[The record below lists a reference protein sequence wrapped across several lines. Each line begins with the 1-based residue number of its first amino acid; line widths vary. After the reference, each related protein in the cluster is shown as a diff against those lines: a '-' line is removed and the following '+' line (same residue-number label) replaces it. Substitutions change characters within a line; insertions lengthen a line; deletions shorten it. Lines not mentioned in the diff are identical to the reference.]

1 MNSIEWLKMKNII
14 VNQYKNKYSTTNK
27 EINLQDIFENIR
39 SKNINQPKADR
50 KAIIYCTTSTKGR
63 RHEDIVS
70 FTGLLFIDIDEC
82 KHPKTIKEIMTKIKY
97 TVAVWYSS
105 SGNVH
110 ALIKVPLCLNV
121 DEFKRRYR
129 AFIQLLEPLIKGL
142 GKIDSITSNPTQL
155 AFESYDAEIIVKN
168 NPIVFEHILPVK
180 KQSIQKGIN
189 LPTDE
194 CEKWCINWITRRVG
208 LINTLGYPQLL
219 KYAYSLGGYSAGGYI
234 SQSLAEETLLNA
246 ININEYFNSYESSGS
261 LSTYQKGGIAAFRKG
276 LEKPI
281 EWK

>member
-1 MNSIEWLKMKNII
+1 MKNII
-14 VNQYKNKYSTTNK
+14 VNQYQNKYSTSNK

-50 KAIIYCTTSTKGR
+50 KGIVYCTTSTKGR

-82 KHPKTIKEIMTKIKY
+82 KHPKTIKEIMTKIKH

-110 ALIKVPLCLNV
+110 ALIKIPVCLNV
-121 DEFKRRYR
+121 DEFKRRYK
-129 AFIQLLEPLIKGL
+129 AFIQVLEPFIKGL
-142 GKIDSITSNPTQL
+142 GMIDSITSNPTQL
-155 AFESYDAEIIVKN
+155 AFESYDVEIIVKK
-168 NPIVFEHILPVK
+168 NPITFEHILPVK
-180 KQSIQKGIN
+180 KQSLQKSIIP
-189 LPTDE
+189 PTDAR
-194 CEKWCINWITRRVG
+194 EKWCVNWITRSIDS
-208 LINTLGYPQLL
+208 INTLGYPQLL
-219 KYAYSLGGYSAGGYI
+219 QYSYTLGGYSAGGYI

-246 ININEYFNSYESSGS
+246 INNNEYFNSNESSGS
-261 LSTYQKGGIAAFRKG
+261 LTTYQKGGLAAFRKG